1 MNLYMSLL
9 NDGEAAGAGLVADVV
24 PEDAGP
30 VVVVVPVV
38 DVDLAGDAVPVVDV
52 GLAVDVVLVEGAV
65 PAGDAERDRYL
76 SSHSGEVQS
85 H

>member
-24 PEDAGP
+24 PED
-30 VVVVVPVV
+30 
-38 DVDLAGDAVPVVDV
+38 VDLAGDV
-52 GLAVDVVLVEGAV
+52 GLVAGAG
-65 PAGDAERDRYL
+65 PADAERGRCL
-76 SSHSGEVQS
+76 SSHSDEGRN

>member
-1 MNLYMSLL
+1 MSLL
-9 NDGEAAGAGLVADVV
+9 NGVKAAGAGLGMGVV

-30 VVVVVPVV
+30 VVVVVPVAGA
-38 DVDLAGDAVPVVDV
+38 DLAEDVVLVGGV

>member
-1 MNLYMSLL
+1 M
-9 NDGEAAGAGLVADVV
+9 GVV
-24 PEDAGP
+24 PEDAGLAED
-30 VVVVVPVV
+30 VVPVAGA
-38 DVDLAGDAVPVVDV
+38 DLAEDVVLVGGV

-65 PAGDAERDRYL
+65 PAGDAEMDRYL

>member
-1 MNLYMSLL
+1 MSLL
-9 NDGEAAGAGLVADVV
+9 NGGEAAGAGLGMGVV

-30 VVVVVPVV
+30 VVGVVPVAGA
-38 DVDLAGDAVPVVDV
+38 DLAE
-52 GLAVDVVLVEGAV
+52 DVVLVGGAV

-76 SSHSGEVQS
+76 SSHSDEGRN

>member
-1 MNLYMSLL
+1 MSLL
-9 NDGEAAGAGLVADVV
+9 NGGEAAGAGLGMGVV
-24 PEDAGP
+24 PEDAGLAED
-30 VVVVVPVV
+30 VVPVAGA
-38 DVDLAGDAVPVVDV
+38 DLAEDVVPV
-52 GLAVDVVLVEGAV
+52 GGAV